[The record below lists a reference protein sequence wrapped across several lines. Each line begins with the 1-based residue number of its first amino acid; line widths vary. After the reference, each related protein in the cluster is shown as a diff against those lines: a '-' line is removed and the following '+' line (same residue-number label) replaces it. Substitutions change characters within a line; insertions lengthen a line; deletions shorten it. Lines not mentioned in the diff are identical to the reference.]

1 MCRNESQLM
10 GHGGDVK
17 TVDWHGRKSLIASG
31 SKDGLIKVTRCQ
43 MISMRN
49 NSTAFA

>member
-1 MCRNESQLM
+1 M

-31 SKDGLIKVTRCQ
+31 SKDGLIKVSLWRLG
-43 MISMRN
+43 
-49 NSTAFA
+49 